1 VSETREVVDWMSYR
15 KLMLQKEMLC
25 LKQEKL
31 GAVLKFI
38 RIENKILVA
47 MASRH

>member
-1 VSETREVVDWMSYR
+1 LDELYKADAAKRNAV
-15 KLMLQKEMLC
+15 C

-31 GAVLKFI
+31 GVVLKFLQ
-38 RIENKILVA
+38 IENKILVA